1 MYEVVYLPTARKQLM
16 EAVVYIATE
25 LSAPDAAESLLDAVD
40 EQVGELCV
48 HPYRYPV
55 YPALYAMK
63 HEIRFFPVKNY
74 LLFYV
79 VKEEQKTVEIWRFL
93 HQLQNVN
100 KRL

>member
-16 EAVVYIATE
+16 DAALYIAAE
-25 LSAPDAAESLLDAVD
+25 LSSPDAAENLLTAVD
-40 EQVGELCV
+40 EQVDKLSS
-48 HPYRYPV
+48 HPYRHPV

-74 LLFYV
+74 LVFYV

-93 HQLQNVN
+93 HQRQNVN